1 VKAAAPST
9 SDADHDEPSDLNAQ
23 LGEGWLTRM
32 VGWCFGYRRDAPA
45 PAQLS
50 EHVTV
55 LGIPNG
61 RFWADSQSA
70 ALAYEAE
77 QALEREHATLAKK
90 KGWDGRLPPA
100 NFLAISGGSDDGSF
114 GAGLICGWSDATTMP
129 VFKLV
134 TGVST
139 GAMIAPFAFL
149 GPSYMGV
156 LRTVYTE
163 IGPADVLKR
172 RGVHSAVFGEA
183 LADTTPLYGLITRY
197 INEQALEQIV
207 AEYNKGR
214 LLLIGTASLDAQR
227 PVIWNIGAIAASG
240 QPGALEL
247 VRKVILGSASIP
259 GAFPPMMIDVEAG
272 GHHYQEM
279 NVDGGIV
286 SQVFLY
292 PMDLGRDLQSK
303 ELVRERHVY
312 IIRNSRLDP
321 EWASVNRRF
330 LTISGRALATMIH
343 YIGYND
349 IVRIYNTARLDGLDY
364 NLAYIEPDFPKV
376 NHKKFDPAYMNALF
390 DLAYKKGRSGF
401 AWRKAPPT
409 LDVERP
415 APAGRNL
422 S

>member
-1 VKAAAPST
+1 MKSPAPST
-9 SDADHDEPSDLNAQ
+9 SDAVHNRPSDLNAQ
-23 LGEGWLTRM
+23 LGEAWLTRL
-32 VGWCFGYRRDAPA
+32 VGWCFGYRREAPA
-45 PAQLS
+45 PEDLT

-55 LGIPNG
+55 LGIPNA
-61 RFWADSQSA
+61 RFWADSQGA
-70 ALAYEAE
+70 ALAKEAE
-77 QALEREHATLAKK
+77 KALDRERTALAKQE
-90 KGWDGRLPPA
+90 GWDGRLPPA
-100 NFLAISGGSDDGSF
+100 HFLAISGGSDDGSF
-114 GAGLICGWSDATTMP
+114 GAGLICGWSDTATMP

-156 LRTVYTE
+156 LRTVYTK

-197 INEQALEQIV
+197 INEQALAQIA

-227 PVIWNIGAIAASG
+227 PVIWNIGAIADSG
-240 QPGALEL
+240 RPGALEL
-247 VRKVILGSASIP
+247 IRKVILGSASIP
-259 GAFPPMMIDVEAG
+259 GAFPPIMIDLEAD
-272 GHHYQEM
+272 GHRYQEM
-279 NVDGGIV
+279 NVDGGVV
-286 SQVFLY
+286 SQAFLY
-292 PMDLGRDLQSK
+292 PMDLGMRVDLRSK
-303 ELVRERHVY
+303 ELGRERHGY

-330 LTISGRALATMIH
+330 LTISGRAIATMIH

-349 IVRIYNTARLDGLDY
+349 LVRIYNTAKHDGIDY
-364 NLAYIEPDFPKV
+364 NLAYIEPDFPNIK
-376 NHKKFDPAYMNALF
+376 HEKFDPSYMNALF
-390 DLAYKKGRSGF
+390 DLAYEKGRGGF
-401 AWRKAPPT
+401 PWRKAPPI

-415 APAGRNL
+415 SDHLG
-422 S
+422 